1 MDVSDDDRLQDLIAA
16 VEPNVVRV
24 DVTTEYGAGNG
35 SGFLADPSGRIVTNY
50 HVVEGCKSA
59 SVVFKAEGKKD
70 SIRLNVDGF
79 LHLDPKRDIAILQVS
94 LPENFNRPGLRIAEK
109 LPAKGSDVVAF
120 GAPLGLDFTA
130 TERIISGVRS
140 AKELEKT
147 IGLED
152 HEGSWVQT
160 TAAISPGNSGGPLV
174 DRRGQVVGINTMTMT
189 IGQQL
194 NFSLAAGDIRRAVH
208 SGTMYAR
215 TLTPKSAP
223 IRIAQE
229 DEGKLEKLPGGY
241 NVYAIEKTAKARVY
255 LRELEEV
262 RLMTIAGQV
271 RNGYD
276 PIMEGLLR
284 DFVRDA
290 VQPNGVRI
298 VIDEGPVLL
307 LIAIVSGRD
316 LELAAHLFVN
326 DRKRPGRTL
335 RIWRNAGD
343 MGRLTSEMKRRKRF
357 LGQPKENLKAF
368 FADLHDALA
377 EAKAEARFDDGDSDG
392 EGGSD
397 KDSDSSDG
405 DDGGSEDSE

>member
-1 MDVSDDDRLQDLIAA
+1 MARIVPVRVSDDDKLQDLIAA

-24 DVTTEYGAGNG
+24 DVTTEFGAGNG

-50 HVVEGCKSA
+50 HVIEGCQTA
-59 SVVFKAEGKKD
+59 SVVFKAEGKED

-79 LHLDPKRDIAILQVS
+79 LHLDPRRDIAILQVS
-94 LPENFNRPGLRIAEK
+94 LPEDFNRPGLRIAET

-130 TERIISGVRS
+130 TEGIISGVRS
-140 AKELEKT
+140 ADELEKT
-147 IGLED
+147 IGLEN
-152 HEGSWVQT
+152 HEGSWLQT

-174 DRRGQVVGINTMTMT
+174 DRRGQVVGINTMTLT

-194 NFSLAAGDIRRAVH
+194 NFSLAASDIRQTVT

-241 NVYAIEKTAKARVY
+241 NVYAIEKTAKARVH

-262 RLMTIAGQV
+262 RLVTIAGQV
-271 RNGYD
+271 RNGID

-284 DFVRDA
+284 NFVRDA

-298 VIDEGPVLL
+298 VIDEGPILL
-307 LIAIVSGRD
+307 LIAIVRGRD
-316 LELAAHLFVN
+316 LELAAHLFVT
-326 DRKRPGRTL
+326 DKKRPERTL

-343 MGRLTSEMKRRKRF
+343 MGRLTTEMKRRKRF
-357 LGQPKENLKAF
+357 LGQPKENLKVF
-368 FADLHDALA
+368 FADLHEALV
-377 EAKAEARFDDGDSDG
+377 EAKAEVRFDGAES
-392 EGGSD
+392 
-397 KDSDSSDG
+397 DSDSANSDA
-405 DDGGSEDSE
+405 DDSKVSE